1 MDRSLLAKPL
11 MGAGAVLVAA
21 GVVLLVSDGDD
32 EATVDLDG
40 GDADTL
46 LTRMNQATF
55 DRYGTDQCEAYAD
68 SVAGTA
74 LDATLLA
81 TRDIASWDCTAAGVT
96 TTLADVVG
104 ADIER
109 TVNEQT
115 VPQTTHWQLVDDRY
129 TWFTDY
135 GTPV

>member
-11 MGAGAVLVAA
+11 MGDGAVLVAA

-68 SVAGTA
+68 SVAG
-74 LDATLLA
+74 
-81 TRDIASWDCTAAGVT
+81 I
-96 TTLADVVG
+96 
-104 ADIER
+104 
-109 TVNEQT
+109 
-115 VPQTTHWQLVDDRY
+115 
-129 TWFTDY
+129 
-135 GTPV
+135 